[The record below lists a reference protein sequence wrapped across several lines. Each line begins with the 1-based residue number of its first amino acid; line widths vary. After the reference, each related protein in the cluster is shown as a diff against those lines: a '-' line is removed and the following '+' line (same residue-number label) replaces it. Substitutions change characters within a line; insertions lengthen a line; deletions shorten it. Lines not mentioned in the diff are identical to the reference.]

1 MEIILSVGHTS
12 GFILVVDINHD
23 SLSQFEPLFLE
34 FMQQEMQVD
43 AAHDIKHVKRVVK
56 TAKQLCDEEN
66 ADIAI
71 VLPAA
76 YLHDCFTYPKD
87 HPNRKQ
93 SSAIA
98 AKKAIAYLESI
109 QYPQHYHDA
118 IAHAI
123 EAHSF
128 SASIRPNTLEA
139 QIVQDADRLDALGAI
154 GVTRCIQVSTH
165 FNAQLYNDNDMF
177 AKERELNDKQF
188 TVDHFQT
195 KLFKIV
201 DTMNTESAKLEA
213 NKRKAFMQ
221 TYLKQLHDE
230 VTA

>member
-1 MEIILSVGHTS
+1 MT
-12 GFILVVDINHD
+12 

-43 AAHDIKHVKRVVK
+43 AAHDIEHVKRVVK

-128 SASIRPNTLEA
+128 SANIRPNTLEA

-165 FNAQLYNDNDMF
+165 FNAQLYNDNDIF

>member
-1 MEIILSVGHTS
+1 MM
-12 GFILVVDINHD
+12 

-43 AAHDIKHVKRVVK
+43 AAHDIEHVKRVVK

-109 QYPQHYHDA
+109 QYPQHY
-118 IAHAI
+118 AHAI

-128 SASIRPNTLEA
+128 SANIRPNTLEA

-221 TYLKQLHDE
+221 TYLKQLYDE

>member
-1 MEIILSVGHTS
+1 MT
-12 GFILVVDINHD
+12 

-43 AAHDIKHVKRVVK
+43 AAHDIEHVNRVVK

-128 SASIRPNTLEA
+128 SANIRPNTLEA

-221 TYLKQLHDE
+221 TYLKQLYDE

>member
-1 MEIILSVGHTS
+1 MT
-12 GFILVVDINHD
+12 

-43 AAHDIKHVKRVVK
+43 AAHDIEHVKRVVK

-128 SASIRPNTLEA
+128 SANIRPNTLEA

-221 TYLKQLHDE
+221 TYLKQLHYE
-230 VTA
+230 VNA

>member
-1 MEIILSVGHTS
+1 MT
-12 GFILVVDINHD
+12 

-43 AAHDIKHVKRVVK
+43 AAHDIEHVKRVVK

-128 SASIRPNTLEA
+128 SANIRPNTLEA

-154 GVTRCIQVSTH
+154 GVTRCIQVSTQ

-201 DTMNTESAKLEA
+201 DIMNTESAKLEA

-221 TYLKQLHDE
+221 TYLEQLHDE

>member
-1 MEIILSVGHTS
+1 MT
-12 GFILVVDINHD
+12 

-43 AAHDIKHVKRVVK
+43 AAHDIEHVKRVVK

-118 IAHAI
+118 IAHVI

-128 SASIRPNTLEA
+128 SANIRPNTLEA

>member
-1 MEIILSVGHTS
+1 MT
-12 GFILVVDINHD
+12 

-43 AAHDIKHVKRVVK
+43 AAHDIEHVKRVVK
-56 TAKQLCDEEN
+56 TAKQLCKEEN

-128 SASIRPNTLEA
+128 SANIRPNTLEA

-154 GVTRCIQVSTH
+154 GVTRCIQVSTQ

-221 TYLKQLHDE
+221 TYLEQLHDE

>member
-1 MEIILSVGHTS
+1 MT
-12 GFILVVDINHD
+12 

-43 AAHDIKHVKRVVK
+43 AAHDIEHVKRVVK

-128 SASIRPNTLEA
+128 SANIRPNTLEA

-177 AKERELNDKQF
+177 AKERELNDRQF

>member
-1 MEIILSVGHTS
+1 MT
-12 GFILVVDINHD
+12 

-43 AAHDIKHVKRVVK
+43 AAHDIEHVKRVVK

-66 ADIAI
+66 ANIAI

-109 QYPQHYHDA
+109 QYPQQYHDA

-128 SASIRPNTLEA
+128 SANIRPNTLEA

-154 GVTRCIQVSTH
+154 GVTRCIQVSTQ

>member
-1 MEIILSVGHTS
+1 MT
-12 GFILVVDINHD
+12 
-23 SLSQFEPLFLE
+23 SLSQFEPLFLK

-43 AAHDIKHVKRVVK
+43 AAHDIEHVKRVVK
-56 TAKQLCDEEN
+56 TAKQLCDDEN

-128 SASIRPNTLEA
+128 SANIRPNTLEA

>member
-1 MEIILSVGHTS
+1 MT
-12 GFILVVDINHD
+12 

-34 FMQQEMQVD
+34 FIQQEMQVD
-43 AAHDIKHVKRVVK
+43 AAHDIEHVKRVVK
-56 TAKQLCDEEN
+56 TAKQLCYEEN

-128 SASIRPNTLEA
+128 SANIRPNTLEA

>member
-1 MEIILSVGHTS
+1 MT
-12 GFILVVDINHD
+12 

-43 AAHDIKHVKRVVK
+43 AAHDIEHVKRVVK

-128 SASIRPNTLEA
+128 SANIRPNTLEA

-221 TYLKQLHDE
+221 TYLEQLHDE
-230 VTA
+230 VTT

>member
-1 MEIILSVGHTS
+1 MTS
-12 GFILVVDINHD
+12 LN
-23 SLSQFEPLFLE
+23 QFEPLFLE
-34 FMQQEMQVD
+34 FMQQVD
-43 AAHDIKHVKRVVK
+43 AAHDIEHVKRVVK

-128 SASIRPNTLEA
+128 SANIRPNTLEA

-165 FNAQLYNDNDMF
+165 FNAQLYNDDDMF

>member
-1 MEIILSVGHTS
+1 MT
-12 GFILVVDINHD
+12 

-43 AAHDIKHVKRVVK
+43 AAHDIEHVKRVVK

-128 SASIRPNTLEA
+128 SANIRPNTLEA

-154 GVTRCIQVSTH
+154 GVTRCIQISTH

-221 TYLKQLHDE
+221 TYLKQLYDE

>member
-1 MEIILSVGHTS
+1 MT
-12 GFILVVDINHD
+12 

-43 AAHDIKHVKRVVK
+43 AAHDIEHVKRVVK

-128 SASIRPNTLEA
+128 SANIRPNTLEA

-165 FNAQLYNDNDMF
+165 FNAQLYNDDDMF

-221 TYLKQLHDE
+221 TYLKQLYDE

>member
-1 MEIILSVGHTS
+1 MT
-12 GFILVVDINHD
+12 

-43 AAHDIKHVKRVVK
+43 AAHDIEHVKRVVK

-128 SASIRPNTLEA
+128 SANIRPNTLEA

-201 DTMNTESAKLEA
+201 DTMNTESAKIEA

>member
-1 MEIILSVGHTS
+1 MT
-12 GFILVVDINHD
+12 

-128 SASIRPNTLEA
+128 SANIRPNTLEA

>member
-1 MEIILSVGHTS
+1 MT
-12 GFILVVDINHD
+12 

-43 AAHDIKHVKRVVK
+43 AAHDIEHVKRVVK

-128 SASIRPNTLEA
+128 SANIRPNTLEA

-188 TVDHFQT
+188 TVDHFQA

-201 DTMNTESAKLEA
+201 DTMNTKSAKLEA

>member
-1 MEIILSVGHTS
+1 MT
-12 GFILVVDINHD
+12 

-43 AAHDIKHVKRVVK
+43 AAHDIEHVKRVVK

-109 QYPQHYHDA
+109 QYPQQYHDA

-128 SASIRPNTLEA
+128 SANIRPNTLEA

>member
-1 MEIILSVGHTS
+1 MT
-12 GFILVVDINHD
+12 

-43 AAHDIKHVKRVVK
+43 AAHDIEHVKRVVK

-128 SASIRPNTLEA
+128 SANIRPNTLEA

-154 GVTRCIQVSTH
+154 GVTRCIQVSTQ

-177 AKERELNDKQF
+177 AKERKLNDKQF

-221 TYLKQLHDE
+221 TYLEQLHDE

>member
-1 MEIILSVGHTS
+1 MT
-12 GFILVVDINHD
+12 

-43 AAHDIKHVKRVVK
+43 AAHDIEHVKRVVK

-128 SASIRPNTLEA
+128 SANIRPNTLEA

-165 FNAQLYNDNDMF
+165 FNAKLYNDNDMF

-201 DTMNTESAKLEA
+201 DTMNTESARLEA

-221 TYLKQLHDE
+221 TYLKQLYDE

>member
-1 MEIILSVGHTS
+1 MT
-12 GFILVVDINHD
+12 
-23 SLSQFEPLFLE
+23 SLSQLEPLFLE

-43 AAHDIKHVKRVVK
+43 AAHDIEHVKRVVK
-56 TAKQLCDEEN
+56 TAKHLCDEEN

-128 SASIRPNTLEA
+128 SANIRPNTLEA

>member
-1 MEIILSVGHTS
+1 MT
-12 GFILVVDINHD
+12 

-43 AAHDIKHVKRVVK
+43 AAHDIEHVKTRGQK
-56 TAKQLCDEEN
+56 QRKQLCDEEN

-128 SASIRPNTLEA
+128 SANIRPNTLEA

-201 DTMNTESAKLEA
+201 DTMNTESARLEA

>member
-1 MEIILSVGHTS
+1 MT
-12 GFILVVDINHD
+12 

-43 AAHDIKHVKRVVK
+43 AAHDIEHVKRVVK

-128 SASIRPNTLEA
+128 SANIRPNTLEA

-201 DTMNTESAKLEA
+201 ETMNTESAKLEA

-221 TYLKQLHDE
+221 TYLKQLYDE

>member
-1 MEIILSVGHTS
+1 MT
-12 GFILVVDINHD
+12 
-23 SLSQFEPLFLE
+23 SLSQLEPLFLE

-43 AAHDIKHVKRVVK
+43 AAHDIEHVKRVVK

-128 SASIRPNTLEA
+128 SANIRPNTLEA

-154 GVTRCIQVSTH
+154 GITRCIQVSTH
-165 FNAQLYNDNDMF
+165 FNAQLYNDDDMF

-221 TYLKQLHDE
+221 TYLKQLYDE

>member
-1 MEIILSVGHTS
+1 MT
-12 GFILVVDINHD
+12 
-23 SLSQFEPLFLE
+23 SLSQLEPLFLE

-43 AAHDIKHVKRVVK
+43 AAHDIEHVKRVVK

-128 SASIRPNTLEA
+128 SANIRPNTLEA

-165 FNAQLYNDNDMF
+165 FNAQLYSDDDMF

>member
-1 MEIILSVGHTS
+1 MT
-12 GFILVVDINHD
+12 

-43 AAHDIKHVKRVVK
+43 AAHDIEHVKRVVK

-109 QYPQHYHDA
+109 QYPQHCHDA

-128 SASIRPNTLEA
+128 SANIRPNTLEA

-221 TYLKQLHDE
+221 TYLKQLYDE

>member
-1 MEIILSVGHTS
+1 MTL
-12 GFILVVDINHD
+12 
-23 SLSQFEPLFLE
+23 LSQIESQFLE

-43 AAHDIKHVKRVVK
+43 AAHDISHVQRVVN
-56 TAKQLCDEEN
+56 TAKKLAVEEG
-66 ADIAI
+66 ADLSI

-93 SSAIA
+93 SSIIA
-98 AKKAIAYLESI
+98 AKKAVAFLESI
-109 QYPQHYHDA
+109 DYPRQYHDA

-128 SASIRPNTLEA
+128 SANIRPNTLEA
-139 QIVQDADRLDALGAI
+139 KVVQDADRLDALGAI
-154 GVTRCIQVSTH
+154 GITRCIQVSTE
-165 FNAQLYNDNDMF
+165 FDAQLYDNKDIF
-177 AKERELNDKQF
+177 AQQRELDDKQF
-188 TVDHFQT
+188 TLDHFQT
-195 KLFKIV
+195 KLFKIAE
-201 DTMNTESAKLEA
+201 TMNTESAKLEA

-221 TYLKQLHDE
+221 TYLEQLHDE

>member
-1 MEIILSVGHTS
+1 MT
-12 GFILVVDINHD
+12 

-43 AAHDIKHVKRVVK
+43 AAHDIEHVKRVVK
-56 TAKQLCDEEN
+56 TAKQLCYEEN

-128 SASIRPNTLEA
+128 SANIRPNTLEA

>member
-1 MEIILSVGHTS
+1 MT
-12 GFILVVDINHD
+12 
-23 SLSQFEPLFLE
+23 SLSQLEPLFLE

-43 AAHDIKHVKRVVK
+43 AAHDIEHVKRVVK

-93 SSAIA
+93 SSAIS

-128 SASIRPNTLEA
+128 SANIRPNTLEA

-221 TYLKQLHDE
+221 TYLKQLYDE

>member
-1 MEIILSVGHTS
+1 MT
-12 GFILVVDINHD
+12 

-43 AAHDIKHVKRVVK
+43 AAHDIEHVKRVVK
-56 TAKQLCDEEN
+56 TAKQLCEEEN

-109 QYPQHYHDA
+109 QYPQQYHDA

-128 SASIRPNTLEA
+128 SANIRPNTLEA

-221 TYLKQLHDE
+221 TYLKQLYDE

>member
-1 MEIILSVGHTS
+1 MT
-12 GFILVVDINHD
+12 

-43 AAHDIKHVKRVVK
+43 AAHDIEHVKRVVK

-76 YLHDCFTYPKD
+76 FLHDCFTYPKD

-128 SASIRPNTLEA
+128 SANIRPNTLEA